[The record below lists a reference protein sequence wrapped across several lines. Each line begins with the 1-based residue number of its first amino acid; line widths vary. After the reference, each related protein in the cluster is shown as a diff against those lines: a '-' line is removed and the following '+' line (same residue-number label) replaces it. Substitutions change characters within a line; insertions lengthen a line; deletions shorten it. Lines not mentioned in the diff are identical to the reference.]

1 MPSATSQGIPIHY
14 RVDGDGPPIVLLHS
28 FLCSGAMWE
37 PQIAPLAERH
47 RVVNVDL
54 RGHGESG
61 AVERPFTIYD
71 MVADAIA
78 VLDDLGIERAS
89 WAGLSIGGMI
99 ALRAAL
105 TEPGRVSRLLLL
117 DTDAGAERGWIKL
130 KYRALGAIVR
140 TLGFGPVLPQ
150 VRRQMFGATTRRERA
165 PLVTEWSARFR
176 SVDVP
181 SMLIALDAL
190 IKRDDVTPEL
200 RRIEQPTLVL
210 VGSEDLSLPPE
221 RSRSIAR
228 RIAGAELVEIDG
240 AGHLSNLEQP
250 GAVTEAMLR
259 FLSGS

>member
-1 MPSATSQGIPIHY
+1 MPTATSQDIGIHY
-14 RVDGDGPPIVLLHS
+14 RVHGDGPPIVLLHS

-47 RVVNVDL
+47 RVINIDL

-61 AVERPFTIYD
+61 AIERPFSLYD
-71 MVADAIA
+71 MVADAVA
-78 VLDDLGIERAS
+78 VLDDLGIERAT

-140 TLGFGPVLPQ
+140 AFGVGPVLPQ
-150 VRRQMFGATTRRERA
+150 VKRQMFGATTRRERA
-165 PLVTEWSARFR
+165 PLVAEWSERFR
-176 SVDVP
+176 SVHVP
-181 SMLIALDAL
+181 STLITLDTL
-190 IKRDDVTPEL
+190 IERDDVSPEL
-200 RRIEQPTLVL
+200 HRIEQPTLVL
-210 VGSEDLSLPPE
+210 VGGEDLSLPPE

-228 RIAGAELVEIDG
+228 AIPGAELVEIDG
-240 AGHLSNLEQP
+240 AGHLSNLERP

-259 FLSGS
+259 FLSS